1 MDCPTIQEQDKH
13 NTGAFSHVELGG
25 GDENNLS
32 ISGYKKCLKRRHRS
46 NNDNCGRG
54 VRGGRRSSHG
64 GDDQMTRCVLV
75 PKTKSVEVRM
85 KRPKRSDIIVQLDEV
100 EDQKKYNS
108 QEIVKHK
115 QARSN
120 DHKASHQKLPEEER
134 ETDRTETRSVS
145 EQPAAKRP
153 RPAPVQFYQ
162 PPAQDDD
169 IQEVVPGL

>member
-1 MDCPTIQEQDKH
+1 
-13 NTGAFSHVELGG
+13 
-25 GDENNLS
+25 
-32 ISGYKKCLKRRHRS
+32 
-46 NNDNCGRG
+46 
-54 VRGGRRSSHG
+54 
-64 GDDQMTRCVLV
+64 MTRCVLV

-145 EQPAAKRP
+145 EQPAVKRH
-153 RPAPVQFYQ
+153 RLAPVQFYQ